1 MDVVPGAKIGHAFVV
16 NIVGI
21 ATAAFRWWR
30 IGLGAGG
37 DTFRHGHASQSG
49 HTGVERIPVGRL
61 QVVRVLVG
69 QQREKALAVVLR
81 DAAPT
86 VEVGLV
92 VVCRVH
98 AGRQQWGVRL
108 LVDEL
113 QAQALLMGEGGGI
126 IQHDGI
132 VLAPAAHA
140 VDEFVHQVAALLAGA
155 LMVVQ
160 VGGDVVGGE
169 FLQDL
174 FLEGVLRVVV
184 PAVKDLHAVAEVLAA
199 GDAVAVAVITIQ
211 W

>member
-1 MDVVPGAKIGHAFVV
+1 M
-16 NIVGI
+16 
-21 ATAAFRWWR
+21 
-30 IGLGAGG
+30 
-37 DTFRHGHASQSG
+37 
-49 HTGVERIPVGRL
+49 
-61 QVVRVLVG
+61 LVG

-81 DAAPT
+81 DAPPA

-98 AGRQQWGVRL
+98 PGGQQRGVRL

-113 QAQALLMGEGGGI
+113 QAQALLVGEGGGVV
-126 IQHDGI
+126 QHDGV

-155 LMVVQ
+155 LVVVQ
-160 VGGDVVGGE
+160 VGRDVVGGE

-174 FLEGVLRVVV
+174 FLEGVLGVVV

>member
-16 NIVGI
+16 NVVGI

-37 DTFRHGHASQSG
+37 DAFRHGHASQRG

-81 DAAPT
+81 DATPT

-98 AGRQQWGVRL
+98 PGRQQWGIRL

-113 QAQALLMGEGGGI
+113 QA
-126 IQHDGI
+126 
-132 VLAPAAHA
+132 
-140 VDEFVHQVAALLAGA
+140 
-155 LMVVQ
+155 
-160 VGGDVVGGE
+160 
-169 FLQDL
+169 
-174 FLEGVLRVVV
+174 
-184 PAVKDLHAVAEVLAA
+184 
-199 GDAVAVAVITIQ
+199 
-211 W
+211 

>member
-1 MDVVPGAKIGHAFVV
+1 MDVVPGAEVGHAFVV
-16 NIVGI
+16 NIIGVA
-21 ATAAFRWWR
+21 ATTFGRWG

-37 DTFRHGHASQSG
+37 DAFCHGHAGQRG

-61 QVVRVLVG
+61 EVVRVLVG
-69 QQREKALAVVLR
+69 QQGEKALTVVLW
-81 DAAPT
+81 DAPPA

-92 VVCRVH
+92 VVRRVH
-98 AGRQQWGVRL
+98 PGGQQRGVRL
-108 LVDEL
+108 LVDKL
-113 QAQALLMGEGGGI
+113 QAQALLVGEGGGVV
-126 IQHDGI
+126 QHDGV
-132 VLAPAAHA
+132 VLAPTAHA

-160 VGGDVVGGE
+160 VGRDVVGGE

-174 FLEGVLRVVV
+174 FLEGVLSVVV